1 MSITKLKTVGIW
13 HEARWRDSVAVEG
26 QGSLRGRVITGML
39 TGGDPDPDGLT
50 VAEDHRAERAR

>member
-13 HEARWRDSVAVEG
+13 QAARWRDSSAVEG

-39 TGGDPDPDGLT
+39 TGGDPDPDERT
-50 VAEDHRAERAR
+50 VAGDPRAERAR